1 MEIVGTVHRIQCTED
16 NSNIFGNHFSHYM
29 LELISMQVNYKYK
42 SWELPVVSEW
52 TFARQSVATCKEVIV
67 TQSNK

>member
-16 NSNIFGNHFSHYM
+16 NSNIFGNYFSHYM
-29 LELISMQVNYKYK
+29 LELILMQVNYKYK

-52 TFARQSVATCKEVIV
+52 TFACK
-67 TQSNK
+67 